1 MPRVVVMLMALL
13 SGKSSGSFFSG
24 DPEMGGEN

>member
-13 SGKSSGSFFSG
+13 SGKAVVAFSQG